1 VRFLLLSALMG
12 ALLPPDWAAAVQQVE
27 ESAVFSVGEAAF
39 KMLAALGVVLAMM
52 FFFYWLLRRLA
63 PGRLLPGVGSG
74 LKIRGRLSLGAR
86 KSLVLVEAGSALLLL
101 GVGEKEITL
110 LREIKDQ
117 EEIAQLRQTMGFSQ
131 FMGGGA
137 LRGKQKDEENPR

>member
-1 VRFLLLSALMG
+1 MRRLPLILLIYSLLAPAL
-12 ALLPPDWAAAVQQVE
+12 AAASQIE
-27 ESAVFSVGEAAF
+27 ENAVFSIGEAVF
-39 KMLAALGVVLAMM
+39 KMSAALGIVLALM

-63 PGRLLPGVGSG
+63 PSRLLPGVGSG
-74 LKIRGRLSLGAR
+74 LKIRGRLHLGAR
-86 KSLVLVEAGSALLLL
+86 KSLILVEAGSALLLL

-131 FMGGGA
+131 FMGSGV
-137 LRGKQKDEENPR
+137 LKRKQKNEENLQ